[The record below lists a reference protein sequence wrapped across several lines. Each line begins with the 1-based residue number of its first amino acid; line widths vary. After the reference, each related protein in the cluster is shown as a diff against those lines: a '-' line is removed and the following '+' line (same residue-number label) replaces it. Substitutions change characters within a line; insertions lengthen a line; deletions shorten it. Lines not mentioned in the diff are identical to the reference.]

1 MEFESN
7 EFINVKNLKTQF
19 KRVCNNY
26 IIKNN
31 DKLFNKKKL
40 RHKMDNGKYETII
53 EEFYIPTVEG
63 LNNLLYEYHSKSCH
77 SNYKD
82 LKALFYQNKIGY
94 IGMDLVLEEYV
105 NNCPV
110 CVQTSKTDHR
120 LDPVISIYVDGPDT
134 RYVFDI
140 TYLNEDMAICFR
152 TKYLLCIID
161 TFSRKSMVN
170 GTNDKEVNTLLIL

>member
-1 MEFESN
+1 VEYESN

-19 KRVCNNY
+19 KRVSNNY

-31 DKLFNKKKL
+31 NNFFYKKKL

-110 CVQTSKTDHR
+110 CVQTSKTEHR
-120 LDPVISIYVDGPDT
+120 LDPL
-134 RYVFDI
+134 
-140 TYLNEDMAICFR
+140 YLFMWMDQICFR
-152 TKYLLCIID
+152 YHLFK
-161 TFSRKSMVN
+161 
-170 GTNDKEVNTLLIL
+170 